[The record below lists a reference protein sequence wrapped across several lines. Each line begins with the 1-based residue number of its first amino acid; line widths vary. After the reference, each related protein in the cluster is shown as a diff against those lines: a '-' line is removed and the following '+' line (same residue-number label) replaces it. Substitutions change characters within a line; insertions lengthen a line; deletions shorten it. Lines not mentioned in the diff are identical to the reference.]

1 MAALIINPT
10 GIDVVR
16 TQPKKMAL
24 LQNSFGLEHEIK
36 ENVDTD
42 KQMGKHK
49 HNTRQYWSA
58 E

>member
-10 GIDVVR
+10 GIDVH
-16 TQPKKMAL
+16 TQPQKMAL

-36 ENVDTD
+36 ESVDTD